1 MSPQHSERSEFWRAV
16 LRVWRS
22 ESGADIRG
30 ACAEAE
36 GVGRKE
42 KSDVDMVEDTEGR
55 VENEAKGFD
64 WENAGLVA

>member
-1 MSPQHSERSEFWRAV
+1 M
-16 LRVWRS
+16 RVWRS